1 MLLFGPALSRSIG
14 ARLPRKAILPGGVA
28 PRPLRSSG
36 VTDVGLDDPGLH
48 DTGLDEAVAVARRV
62 RGWEGRRI
70 GIEPLPGGITN
81 RNYVVR
87 VDGVPGRSVLRLAG
101 KDTHLLGIDRRTEL
115 AAATHAAAIGWAPG
129 IVDFVEPEGYLVTR
143 FLDAAPVPDLMA
155 EGVVGQ
161 VGELLRAVHAG
172 PPLATTFDCFQI
184 PRTYART
191 ASARGVIVPSVLDRA
206 LAIADR
212 IEVVFAA
219 RPEPTV
225 PAHNDLLNANFL
237 RSEDGHIWLID
248 WEYAGMNSRW
258 FDLGNLATNNGLD
271 GDGRAAL
278 LRAYAGAVTSGSSAR
293 IELMQVMS
301 DLREAMW
308 GVVQQGLST
317 IPFDYVDY
325 AQRHFDRLL
334 GNATHP
340 AFERALVAATKN

>member
-1 MLLFGPALSRSIG
+1 M
-14 ARLPRKAILPGGVA
+14 
-28 PRPLRSSG
+28 
-36 VTDVGLDDPGLH
+36 TDN
-48 DTGLDEAVAVARRV
+48 GLDEAVAVARRV

-70 GIEPLPGGITN
+70 TIEPLPGGITN

-161 VGELLRAVHAG
+161 VGELLRAFHAG

-212 IEVVFAA
+212 IEEVFAA

-237 RSEDGHIWLID
+237 RSDDGHVWLID

-271 GDGRAAL
+271 GDGREAL
-278 LRAYAGAVTSGSSAR
+278 LRAYSGSVTSGSSAR

-317 IPFDYVDY
+317 IAFDYADY

-340 AFERALVAATKN
+340 AFERALMAASEN